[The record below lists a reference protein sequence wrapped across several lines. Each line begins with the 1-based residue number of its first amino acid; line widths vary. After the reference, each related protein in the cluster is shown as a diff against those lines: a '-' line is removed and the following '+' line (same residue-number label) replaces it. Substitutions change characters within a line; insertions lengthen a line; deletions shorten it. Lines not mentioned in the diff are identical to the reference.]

1 MCATMKIER
10 KDVCYDEDENDDKHI
25 DYIDVIV
32 LSRKNYQTSS
42 KWKVSQ
48 LLGVTLFLFLNI
60 YEKQT
65 LKCNVPIFFESK
77 AVV

>member
-65 LKCNVPIFFESK
+65 LKCNVPNFFEIK